1 MTSFLLDP
9 ETGQAQDLPD
19 GHFLRPIVDP
29 TGAWVLYWD
38 GTVVSD
44 GQGVDWM
51 PGTGR
56 LMVAP
61 WAPALPIK
69 AVPGAVPGASAS
81 PRASAGPTTSPG
93 PDGSGRPV
101 LATTAPT
108 PSTIPSASAT
118 SSVPPVPGDSRPGA
132 ALAGSPRPSDS
143 AAASGSPRPYGSA
156 APAASPAPSGPQGL
170 VDGPLVDF
178 DAAFDPSGTHL
189 AVWIA
194 NPADPSIGSLTLY
207 MLADGA
213 WQLDPLHQLVGVP
226 ALRGFAIGAGELVW
240 VTPPDAAGQGSH
252 IEVIGWTKD
261 GFGTVRS
268 VPGARLIV
276 IR

>member
-9 ETGQAQDLPD
+9 ETSQAQDLPD
-19 GHFLRPIVDP
+19 GRFLRPIVDP

-38 GTVVSD
+38 GTVVAD
-44 GQGVDWM
+44 AQGVDWM

-56 LMVAP
+56 LIVAP
-61 WAPALPIK
+61 WASALPI
-69 AVPGAVPGASAS
+69 VTLPGASAS
-81 PRASAGPTTSPG
+81 PGASPSPGPSAGPGTSAG
-93 PDGSGRPV
+93 PVGSGRLPAASAAPASTARPTAAPSPIHSAV
-101 LATTAPT
+101 ALSSAAPT
-108 PSTIPSASAT
+108 RPADGFGSA
-118 SSVPPVPGDSRPGA
+118 P
-132 ALAGSPRPSDS
+132 
-143 AAASGSPRPYGSA
+143 AASLDPTGSA
-156 APAASPAPSGPQGL
+156 APSKAPAPAGPQGL

-194 NPADPSIGSLTLY
+194 NPVEPSIGSLTLY

-226 ALRGFAIGAGELVW
+226 ALRGFAIGASELVW
-240 VTPPDAAGQGSH
+240 VTPADAAGQGSR
-252 IEVIGWTKD
+252 IEVVGWTKD
-261 GFGTVRS
+261 GFGSVRS
-268 VPGARLIV
+268 VPGGRLIV